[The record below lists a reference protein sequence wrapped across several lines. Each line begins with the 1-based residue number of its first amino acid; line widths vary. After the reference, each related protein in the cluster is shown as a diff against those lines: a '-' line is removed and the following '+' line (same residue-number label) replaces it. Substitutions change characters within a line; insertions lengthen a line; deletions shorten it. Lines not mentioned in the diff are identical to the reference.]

1 VKCHQIQKQKVKKK
15 DNRIYKIMSN
25 KYHYNPEFEPETFA
39 FTPENIQEA
48 SSIISRYPHG
58 RQQSAVMPLL
68 ALAQK
73 QNDNWL
79 PKIAMDYVANML
91 GMPPVKVYEV
101 ASFYT
106 MYNLEPVGKN
116 FIQVCTTTPCWLKG
130 SDKIVEACESR
141 LGIKIGDTTSDKQFT
156 LREVECLGACVNAPM
171 CQVTSAGGDD
181 NYYEDLTPDSAIKI
195 IDSLIRGEKPKPGP
209 QSGRV
214 SSEPAGS
221 KQ

>member
-1 VKCHQIQKQKVKKK
+1 
-15 DNRIYKIMSN
+15 MSN
-25 KYHYNPEFEPETFA
+25 KYHYNPEFEPANFV
-39 FTPENIQEA
+39 FTPENLQEA
-48 SSIISRYPHG
+48 RAIISKYPDG

-79 PKIAMDYVANML
+79 PKIAMDYVAAML

-106 MYNLEPVGKN
+106 MYNLDPVGRH
-116 FIQVCTTTPCWLKG
+116 FVQVCTTTPCWLRG
-130 SDKIVEACESR
+130 SDEIVDACESR
-141 LGIKIGDTTSDKQFT
+141 LGMKIGETRNDRQFT

-171 CQVTSAGGDD
+171 CQVSSFGRDD
-181 NYYEDLTPDSAIKI
+181 NYYEDLTPESVVKL
-195 IDSLIRGEKPKPGP
+195 IDSLERGENPKPGP

-221 KQ
+221 E